1 MIGIFLNV
9 VKNVNLPIQET
20 KRTPSRINMMKST
33 SKHITIK
40 LLKTKD
46 EGKTLKATREKG
58 LNKYMSGTTQTAIF
72 SLK

>member
-20 KRTPSRINMMKST
+20 KRTPSRINTMKST

-58 LNKYMSGTTQTAIF
+58 LNKYMSGTTQRQL
-72 SLK
+72 SSH